1 MFFFNNKF
9 PVVMKRAEISP
20 ILINNKDDMIKY
32 NCRSCPVSILSVF
45 SIVLG
50 SNSSQTTD

>member
-32 NCRSCPVSILSVF
+32 NCRLCPVSILSVF